1 MSSPDNPKP
10 EPKQIMTQLL
20 NIVSDTLAAQRELS
34 QSLQHLGYEN
44 AALRLK
50 VEQLEA
56 RLNNHNLRLNQLS
69 KSGSG
74 HN

>member
-10 EPKQIMTQLL
+10 EPKQIIKQLL
-20 NIVSDTLAAQRELS
+20 DIVSDTLAAQRELS

-56 RLNNHNLRLNQLS
+56 RLNTHNLRLNQLS
-69 KSGSG
+69 KPGSG